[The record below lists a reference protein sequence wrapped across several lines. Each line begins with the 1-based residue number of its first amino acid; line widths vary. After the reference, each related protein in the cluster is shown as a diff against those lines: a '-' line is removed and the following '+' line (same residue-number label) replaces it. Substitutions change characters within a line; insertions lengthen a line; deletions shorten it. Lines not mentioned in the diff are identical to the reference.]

1 MKNLFLI
8 STSLLG
14 VLLSTTA
21 VAEDCNPYIHDMFQ
35 NPYKLYQVHGTN
47 LYYEGNYPEHWNF
60 AILTDADSG
69 LQPPLSD
76 ETDHFGLSLTLPD
89 GINITTPQWH
99 GRFQKVMSNGNFS
112 NQQALVIKDGRNGSA
127 PSAYIETDNGYQI
140 TMPVDCY
147 RINDNPKQFAMKG
160 QFSNGSWIY
169 NNWLFSIERMN

>member
-35 NPYKLYQVHGTN
+35 HLYSRFQVHGTN
-47 LYYEGNYPEHWNF
+47 LYYEGNTPTNWSF
-60 AILTDADSG
+60 AILTQDNISP
-69 LQPPLSD
+69 QPPLSD
-76 ETDHFGLSLTLPD
+76 ETDHFGLTLTLPD
-89 GINITTPQWH
+89 GISVTTPQWH